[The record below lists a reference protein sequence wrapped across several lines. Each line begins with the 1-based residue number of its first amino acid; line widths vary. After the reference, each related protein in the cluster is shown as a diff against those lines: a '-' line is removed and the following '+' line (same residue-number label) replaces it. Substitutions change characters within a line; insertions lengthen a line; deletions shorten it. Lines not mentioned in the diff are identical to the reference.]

1 MKTRRSLSLWFAVLP
16 GFAVLLTACSSG
28 PKPADWQVEAKGAME
43 RSITAYMEGNRRVEA
58 AELTR
63 ARNQLSR
70 TGRADLLAT
79 AELMRC
85 ASRVAS
91 LVFEP
96 CLEFESLRR
105 DATPAQGAY
114 ADYLQGQL
122 KPSSM
127 ALLPTAQRAAQA
139 GGASALKDISDPLSQ
154 LVAAGVL
161 LKTGQASPAVMAQ
174 AVDTASNQGWP
185 RPLLAWLGAQ
195 AQFADENG
203 NPEEAARLRRRMAL
217 TESAGLP
224 LNKPVKEPQ

>member
-1 MKTRRSLSLWFAVLP
+1 MKTRRSLFLWFAVLP
-16 GFAVLLTACSSG
+16 GFAVLLTACTSG
-28 PKPADWQVEAKGAME
+28 PKPADWQVEAKDSME
-43 RSITAYMEGNRRVEA
+43 RSIKAYMEGNRRVEV

-63 ARNQLSR
+63 ARNQISR

-85 ASRVAS
+85 ASHVAS

-96 CLEFESLRR
+96 CPEFESLRR

-122 KPSSM
+122 KPSSID
-127 ALLPTAQRAAQA
+127 LLPAAQRAAET
-139 GGASALKDISDPLSQ
+139 GGANVLKDISDPLSQ

-161 LKTGQASPAVMAQ
+161 LKTGRASPAVMTQ
-174 AVDTASNQGWP
+174 AVDTASSQGWP

-195 AQFADENG
+195 AQYADENG

-217 TESAGLP
+217 TESAGLH
-224 LNKPVKEPQ
+224 LNKSMKVPQ